1 MSTPIYRGLFD
12 LMTEREAPDAGLV
25 LIVDDA
31 EQLLP
36 DAIGYLRLLASVAME
51 RMPQIVFVGDPSFW
65 DIADQAAQAGF
76 SDLITARFE
85 VATAV

>member
-1 MSTPIYRGLFD
+1 
-12 LMTEREAPDAGLV
+12 MTEREAPDAGLV

-85 VATAV
+85 LATAV